1 MTEQEY
7 YTEIFKKELLKN
19 PLSYPIKDYKKLWLN
34 PIKKLKGGLRLSEF
48 GHKVLSEHLVLDRY
62 EILLPKNLDMKPHVF
77 VYLDQFLN
85 CPYFLEKKT
94 ITVYSERKAIELH
107 LFAGD
112 IAQYGL
118 NKAKSRQRHLQKNN
132 VLPK

>member
-7 YTEIFKKELLKN
+7 YTEIFKKELIAN
-19 PLSYPIKDYKKLWLN
+19 PLSYAVKDYKKLWLN
-34 PIKKLKGGLRLSEF
+34 PVKKPKGGLRLSEF
-48 GHKVLSEHLVLDRY
+48 GYKVLSEHLDLAGY
-62 EILLPKNLDMKPHVF
+62 AILLPKNLDLKPHVL

-85 CPYFLEKKT
+85 CPYYLDKMT

-118 NKAKSRQRHLQKNN
+118 NKAKSRQRDLQNN
-132 VLPK
+132 NTLPI

>member
-7 YTEIFKKELLKN
+7 YTEIFKKEIIKK
-19 PLSYPIKDYKKLWLN
+19 PLSYEVKDYKKLWLN
-34 PIKKLKGGLRLSEF
+34 PVKKPKGGLRLSEF
-48 GHKVLSEHLVLDRY
+48 GFKVLVEHLDLDSY
-62 EILLPKNLDMKPHVF
+62 KITLPKNLDLKPHVF

-85 CPYFLEKKT
+85 CPYFLDKLT
-94 ITVYSERKAIELH
+94 ITVFSERKAIELH

-118 NKAKSRQRHLQKNN
+118 NKAKSRRRDLQKNN
-132 VLPK
+132 TSPK